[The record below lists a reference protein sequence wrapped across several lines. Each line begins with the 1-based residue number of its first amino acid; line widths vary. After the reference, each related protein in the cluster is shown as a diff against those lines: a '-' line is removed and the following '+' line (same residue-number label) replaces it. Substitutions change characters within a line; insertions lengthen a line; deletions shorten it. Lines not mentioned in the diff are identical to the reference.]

1 MSNIQLRVK
10 QVIRETKDAVTLV
23 FHKPS
28 DIRTYK
34 PGQFLTFLLNVN
46 GENLR
51 RSYSLSSSPDTDTDL
66 AVTVKVVLNGKA
78 SNYLCSSVKPGDFLD
93 VQAPAGVFT
102 LEKAQ
107 SDQLILVGAGSGI
120 TPLMGILKTALA
132 SKKFKKIVLVFGN
145 RDEDHI
151 IFFQELDALAS
162 YHDSLFDLHHVL
174 SQPKGSVAHSHTGRI
189 SKSVLIK
196 MLEESKGL
204 DIKNADIFTCG
215 PEGMMQ
221 EVFKAAEILGINSER
236 IHKESFVSVVDHSG
250 AQTASVAD
258 TPAAAVSSEVVTVI
272 YQGSEYKVNMK
283 GKKSILI
290 SALDQGIDL
299 PFSCQ
304 SGLCT
309 ACMGKCTSGKVKMDN
324 PDGLAKK
331 EIEQGYVLTC
341 VGFPVTPNVVIE
353 IE

>member
-66 AVTVKVVLNGKA
+66 AVTVKTVLNGKA
-78 SNYLCSSVKPGDFLD
+78 SNYLCSSVKVGDFLD

-107 SDQLILVGAGSGI
+107 TDQLILVGAGSGI

-132 SKKFKKIVLVFGN
+132 SKRFSRVVLVFGN
-145 RDEDHI
+145 RDEEHI
-151 IFFQELDALAS
+151 IFYKELEALAS
-162 YHDSLFDLHHVL
+162 YHDTLFEVHHVL
-174 SQPKGSVAHSHTGRI
+174 SQPKNVAMHAHEGRI
-189 SKSVLIK
+189 TQSGLIK
-196 MLEESKGL
+196 LLENVDGL
-204 DIKNADIFTCG
+204 DVKKADVFTCG

-236 IHKESFVSVVDHSG
+236 VHKESFVSVVDHSG

-258 TPAAAVSSEVVTVI
+258 TPAAAGSPDVVTVI
-272 YQGSEYKVNMK
+272 YQGSEYKVNVK
-283 GKKSILI
+283 PKKSILI

-324 PDGLAKK
+324 PDGLSKK
-331 EIEQGYVLTC
+331 EIEQGFVLTC